1 MSALTL
7 CELLGFVVQRVDHF
21 AHVLYR
27 LQRRLVRLVHH
38 RLLEDDQHSF
48 TLVQN
53 TCVRDTQRF
62 LSSVH
67 PGNKKKKSAKC
78 KVTAAKRCGQ
88 ASTKHGQVRQKF
100 TVRVKGVRG
109 GGLTVKL
116 LVQDHLRQLPLHVSL
131 RTIGNR
137 TLGIAFPVGMLTLN
151 RLKVD

>member
-100 TVRVKGVRG
+100 TVRVKGVQG
-109 GGLTVKL
+109 GWPHRETSRPGSSATASAPRLPADHRK
-116 LVQDHLRQLPLHVSL
+116 QDFRNCVSS
-131 RTIGNR
+131 RD
-137 TLGIAFPVGMLTLN
+137 
-151 RLKVD
+151 VDT